1 MVEPGRGGLW
11 WTWWVSSAS
20 RRWAAAALLVT
31 VGWFATPTPVAVY
44 DGVGAPDEP
53 YRYVLP
59 PAGAKQTAPPTSASA
74 QSPVAKDLNIKGMSV
89 QTAEQGPQASLFV
102 PPYGLRSAGRTI
114 EVKVAPS
121 APTDQPAGIRV
132 DGNVYAFTLASPGQQ
147 VTLTAQAAVATVYL
161 RATKAAQPG
170 PMMLYRAASS
180 APWEPL
186 KTSRG
191 GQDVYVSTFPGPG
204 QYALGFVKTSKGT
217 GTTSGGSSA
226 APYAVGGGI
235 MLLLVVLVVIRLR
248 ASPE

>member
-1 MVEPGRGGLW
+1 M
-11 WTWWVSSAS
+11 SSAS

-31 VGWFATPTPVAVY
+31 VGWLASPTPIAVY

-53 YRYVLP
+53 YRYVAP
-59 PAGAKQTAPPTSASA
+59 PPGAKKTAPPTAASA
-74 QSPVAKDLNIKGMSV
+74 QSPVAKDLNINGLSV

-102 PPYGLRSAGRTI
+102 PPYGLRSAGTTI

-121 APTDQPAGIRV
+121 APNDQPTSGRI
-132 DGNVYAFTLASPGQQ
+132 DGNVYAFTVVSQGQQ

-161 RATKAAQPG
+161 RATNPAQPG
-170 PMMLYRAASS
+170 PLMLYRKVST

-204 QYALGFVKTSKGT
+204 EYALGFITPSKAT

-226 APYAVGGGI
+226 VPYAVGGGI
-235 MLLLVVLVVIRLR
+235 ALLLVVLVVIRLR
-248 ASPE
+248 ASTE